1 MMCFVDIWSKKLVVR
16 EICMNQEVSQKVF
29 RIPLPE

>member
-1 MMCFVDIWSKKLVVR
+1 MMYFVDICSNKLVVR
-16 EICMNQEVSQKVF
+16 EICMYQEVF